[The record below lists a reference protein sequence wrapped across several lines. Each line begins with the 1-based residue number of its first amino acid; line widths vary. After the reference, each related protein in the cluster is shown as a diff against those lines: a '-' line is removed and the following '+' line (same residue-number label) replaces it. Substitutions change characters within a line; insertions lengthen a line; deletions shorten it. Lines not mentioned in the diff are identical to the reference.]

1 MPQTTPSAILY
12 FWFTELTHQ
21 QHFVKDAAL
30 DESIRTRF
38 GPTLE
43 AAARCELFP
52 WRATP
57 EGRLAEILVLDQ
69 FTRNAWRDT
78 AAAFQGDVLALGAA
92 QQMVASGDDM
102 KLAPVERMLK
112 LTSVTAPVR

>member
-1 MPQTTPSAILY
+1 MPPQSVIH
-12 FWFTELTHQ
+12 FWFTELTPQ

-43 AAARCELFP
+43 ASARCELFP

-57 EGRLAEILVLDQ
+57 
-69 FTRNAWRDT
+69 
-78 AAAFQGDVLALGAA
+78 
-92 QQMVASGDDM
+92 
-102 KLAPVERMLK
+102 
-112 LTSVTAPVR
+112 